1 MASEHL
7 SAFERGRIP
16 AHHMWQVR
24 ESFEMVVSIQ
34 NENEDCRKRLLE
46 AGAPLELLS
55 FRFDKSNDEVVD
67 SYFQLLS
74 NHFMSY
80 DMWSRP

>member
-24 ESFEMVVSIQ
+24 ESFEMIVSVQ
-34 NENEDCRKRLLE
+34 NENEDSRKRMLE
-46 AGAPLELLS
+46 AGGTYLALGNWLL
-55 FRFDKSNDEVVD
+55 
-67 SYFQLLS
+67 LT
-74 NHFMSY
+74 
-80 DMWSRP
+80 